1 MFSAVL
7 KRNGREMSQETL
19 QIKLENLTGYDQ
31 EPSSG
36 GRVTNDKRCNFVFT
50 NIKYYISQ

>member
-7 KRNGREMSQETL
+7 KRNVREMSQETL

-36 GRVTNDKRCNFVFT
+36 GRVTNDKRCNFIFT